1 MFELPLPSTVNKKVK
16 ILPRNVSKNKKTS
29 WVSRCFCIWFYL
41 QTCIVKIPKWF
52 KIGYCVSCS
61 CYWCPRVVLLL
72 FVFSILFAV
81 FCVVGELNYGICIT
95 CVYFPVNCLPCITY
109 ITFWKLYKT
118 WCMPLEMFWNV
129 NVVPV
134 CCIYVFVIF
143 LCCIIL

>member
-1 MFELPLPSTVNKKVK
+1 MRFEMFL
-16 ILPRNVSKNKKTS
+16 
-29 WVSRCFCIWFYL
+29 YL
-41 QTCIVKIPKWF
+41 ISFTNMYSEDFEPKWF

-61 CYWCPRVVLLL
+61 CYRCPTFVLPL

-95 CVYFPVNCLPCITY
+95 CVYCPVNCLPCITY

-143 LCCIIL
+143 LCCITLYIMCLYDSCIYLLNICVTFVCCISV